1 MEQQFL
7 LPGDCVTTRNPTHLA
22 TLLGSCV
29 SVCLS
34 NPFKRLAGMNHYM
47 LPDALGDG
55 DPGRYGSTSIARMVA
70 TLFSLD
76 PDPKHYRARLY
87 GGGRVIGHL
96 GALGDIGERNVEIAR
111 RLLHELHIA
120 IDDEQVGG
128 TKGRRIDFNTET
140 DVIDC
145 RLVGVQ
151 AVPVHRSS
159 GRTTRVLIV
168 DDSAVTRR
176 VLRSALE
183 ACENI
188 SIVGEAGNP
197 FEARDQILSSDPD
210 VLTLD
215 IEMPRMDGVTFL
227 THLMKYLPK
236 PVVVMSGLARAGS
249 DVEQRARAAGAFE
262 VFDKGQLN
270 LKETA
275 HFIQQVLAPSLR
287 RAALSKP
294 GPG

>member
-7 LPGDCVTTRNPTHLA
+7 LPGDCVTTRRPARLA

-34 NPFKRLAGMNHYM
+34 NPFKRMAGMNHYM
-47 LPDALGDG
+47 LPEALDG
-55 DPGRYGSTSIARMVA
+55 GEPGRYGNTSIRRMVA

-76 PDPKHYRARLY
+76 PDRTHYRARIY
-87 GGGRVIGHL
+87 GGARVIGHL
-96 GALGDIGERNVEIAR
+96 GALGDIGERNIDIAR
-111 RLLHELHIA
+111 QLLSELGIS

-128 TKGRRIDFNTET
+128 SKGRRIDFDTET

-145 RLVGVQ
+145 RVVGTE
-151 AVPVHRSS
+151 AGPAHRSV

-168 DDSAVTRR
+168 DDSSVARR
-176 VLRSALE
+176 IIRTSLE
-183 ACENI
+183 GCEGI
-188 SIVGEAGNP
+188 TVVGEASNP
-197 FEARDQILSSDPD
+197 FEARDQILSTDPD

-227 THLMKYLPK
+227 IHLMKYLPK
-236 PVVVMSGLARAGS
+236 PVVVMSALAKAGS

-262 VFDKGQLN
+262 VFDKGQLDS
-270 LKETA
+270 KDSA
-275 HFIQQVLAPSLR
+275 QVIRQVLAPALR
-287 RAALSKP
+287 RASQSKL
-294 GPG
+294 GRR